1 MLFAIKL
8 LYGFL
13 LPPGLFILILFFFC
27 FWLYKRNRRLSIY
40 LSIVT
45 LLLYISLTPLAG
57 ELLIK
62 PLEHRYI
69 TPATIKGDVIVL
81 LGGGVTLDTQDIDG
95 VGHPMPSTANRILT
109 TARIY
114 MKTQLP
120 VIISSGQLYQ
130 DVGNEAV
137 VDKRLL
143 ISLGVPEEK
152 IILEAQSLSTTQNA
166 ELTAELLGKYK
177 YKQPILVTSAY
188 HMPRAI
194 KNFTKLGISVL
205 PMPTDYLTSR
215 KNSLHVNKFT
225 PTSNLSYIAMKEYL
239 GMLYLKISN

>member
-27 FWLYKRNRRLSIY
+27 FWLYKRNMRFSIY

-62 PLEHRYI
+62 PLEHRYV
-69 TPATIKGDVIVL
+69 TPTNIKGDVIIL
-81 LGGGVTLDTQDIDG
+81 LGGGVTLDTRDIDG

-109 TARIY
+109 TARVY

-120 VIISSGQLYQ
+120 VILSSGQLYQ
-130 DVGNEAV
+130 DVGNEAI

-143 ISLGVPEEK
+143 MSLGVPGDK
-152 IILEAQSLSTTQNA
+152 IILEAQSLSTTENA
-166 ELTAELLGKYK
+166 EFTGQLLKNHK
-177 YKQPILVTSAY
+177 FKQPILVTSAY

-194 KNFTKLGISVL
+194 MNFTEIGVSVL
-205 PMPTDYLTSR
+205 PIPTDYLTSR
-215 KNSLHVNKFT
+215 KNSLHVNKFS
-225 PTSNLSYIAMKEYL
+225 PTSNLSYIALKEYL
-239 GMLYLKISN
+239 GMLYLKILN